1 MGQETGFLVAGWS
14 GVVLCSRHPA
24 YVGRSV
30 LIQSDMVVGARSD
43 FPDAAAAVTS
53 RTSVTNGAVAIAAC
67 PRDVDANRSIANS
80 QNDCAPKTLASSGA
94 SGRVEPSTTVDDA
107 RTAAPCRVH
116 SSSSALLPLA
126 VHLSVLQSTSHNT
139 SRYPPAAPACAAEHA
154 HKGSEL
160 PTCNQFAPA
169 TRDSLTLRL
178 MQRDNERLV
187 AENNTLRQQVASLEA
202 LEHLHLSQQGLQ
214 QQIANVQCS
223 LAAALGELGAD
234 VRAALPRQR
243 SGCRADAAPFEPGAY
258 GRCPLTRR
266 EMPREMTADE
276 LQFVATDEDLKPP
289 QRKEL
294 SYKCPP
300 SDLLELRM
308 RPARSDAMYQATVAT
323 ARREHYARRFERRDL
338 RVARVV
344 QDAISDRRD
353 AIRAAVS
360 SSRTANCENAEAA
373 HVAASVAAHV
383 EDGGAAAPPP
393 GSCADCPVPSAP
405 VQDYEMHDVLCR
417 LHASGAHVDAA
428 TVRLLRQRHGVRF
441 DVRAHFCRQAAYS
454 DQDIIGTAGA
464 RSFAMDVAIA
474 DERATRER
482 WRGRRK
488 PTGRPDIGSKEARQS
503 KRAKVFPNPTAL

>member
-1 MGQETGFLVAGWS
+1 MLVGRAS
-14 GVVLCSRHPA
+14 SFDPERVPTSEV
-24 YVGRSV
+24 VGRSG

-43 FPDAAAAVTS
+43 FLDAAAAVTS

-223 LAAALGELGAD
+223 RCLTVLEQTVRHTRD
-234 VRAALPRQR
+234 VGNKGRRPTNQQ
-243 SGCRADAAPFEPGAY
+243 PGTQSP
-258 GRCPLTRR
+258 GPLTKFQ
-266 EMPREMTADE
+266 P
-276 LQFVATDEDLKPP
+276 
-289 QRKEL
+289 
-294 SYKCPP
+294 
-300 SDLLELRM
+300 
-308 RPARSDAMYQATVAT
+308 
-323 ARREHYARRFERRDL
+323 
-338 RVARVV
+338 
-344 QDAISDRRD
+344 
-353 AIRAAVS
+353 
-360 SSRTANCENAEAA
+360 
-373 HVAASVAAHV
+373 
-383 EDGGAAAPPP
+383 
-393 GSCADCPVPSAP
+393 
-405 VQDYEMHDVLCR
+405 
-417 LHASGAHVDAA
+417 
-428 TVRLLRQRHGVRF
+428 
-441 DVRAHFCRQAAYS
+441 
-454 DQDIIGTAGA
+454 
-464 RSFAMDVAIA
+464 
-474 DERATRER
+474 
-482 WRGRRK
+482 
-488 PTGRPDIGSKEARQS
+488 
-503 KRAKVFPNPTAL
+503 